1 MTHCKG
7 QTYEATATA
16 HFSAVP
22 QTLHTQIE
30 IAKAIRT
37 LAGPDQDELLR
48 QRRAEIAAIRRELE
62 ALPGEIRKAGE
73 ECLAL
78 AKVELQAALKK
89 YSPDQPRVPAGN
101 PDGGQ
106 WTSESKGGDGAS
118 SLETRSRYASL
129 KNPPSGTRT
138 DAMGG
143 AGQASSERAQDPLNL
158 RSLRDALA
166 TTLLSYLGQK
176 FNIIRAYEILPDD
189 PRHPVQ
195 FLDSS
200 GRPILDDQNHPI
212 LRPDDLPPEKY
223 AEAGAAS
230 HLADYIAAWK
240 SQMNEPDTRSE
251 SVMAGLAVKIAQ
263 ELAPFLHSGALDAE
277 RFGWNYVLDYR
288 HYTSIATGIFMAA
301 AGVSRED
308 ALAIA
313 DAYASALSRFHSD
326 ESMDEFYPYSARR
339 DVEDNLRGYDLYESG
354 RIRRRQ

>member
-1 MTHCKG
+1 MKPPLPRTL
-7 QTYEATATA
+7 
-16 HFSAVP
+16 SAVP
-22 QTLHTQIE
+22 QTLHTRLE
-30 IAKAIRT
+30 IAKAIHA

-48 QRRAEIAAIRRELE
+48 QRRAELAAIRRELE

-78 AKVELQAALKK
+78 AKAELQAALKK
-89 YSPDQPRVPAGN
+89 YSPDQPRVPKGN

-106 WTSESKGGDGAS
+106 WTSDSKGGDGAS
-118 SLETRSRYASL
+118 SLETRTRYASL
-129 KNPPSGTRT
+129 ENPPSGTRT

-143 AGQASSERAQDPLNL
+143 AGHPSSDRAQDPLNL

-166 TTLLSYLGQK
+166 TTLLSYFGQK

-251 SVMAGLAVKIAQ
+251 SVMAGLAVKIVQ

-326 ESMDEFYPYSARR
+326 ESMDEFYPYSAKR
-339 DVEDNLRGYDLYESG
+339 DLEDNLRGYDLHEAG